1 MLNFRLKLSIVF
13 FLILFFSK
21 AYTQNRISLDTIN
34 NAVYVGEFKLNSSES
49 FITKYKYDSKL
60 NLYILENELENFG
73 LGFPLKLTPKEYR
86 EIFRK
91 SLINNY
97 FKEQISILEDENDDV
112 NKRSLLPDLYVNSSF
127 FESIFGSNEIALDIQ
142 GSVGL
147 DIGGRYSKRENPS
160 IPVRNQSNIALDF
173 NQAISL
179 SLNGSIGEKLNIKSN
194 YDSQSTF
201 DFQNLIKLDYTPNE
215 DDIIQKIE
223 IGNVSMP
230 ISSSLISGAQ
240 NLFGLKTQLKFGN
253 TTIDAV
259 LSEQRSQSKTL
270 SSKSGGGQSEFN
282 LSPLDYESN
291 KHYFLSHYFRK
302 NYDNSLK
309 SYPYINSQ
317 IRITRIEVWV
327 TNQSNDTENIRN
339 LIALQDL
346 AEVDPKFTRADKLVN
361 NFFLSGNIELNP
373 SNNLNN
379 FDPDK
384 VGQNFL
390 NENIRDVSNVSNGFS
405 TGINLFKEG
414 VDYSI
419 LENARLLD
427 QNEYTINEQ
436 LGYISLNQ
444 ALNNNEILGVAFQY
458 SYNGEIFQVGEFS
471 DDGIV
476 SVDNS
481 QNGISRNSLIVKL
494 LKSNINDV
502 KQPVW
507 KLMMKN
513 IYNLGAFQ
521 LSIEDFKLNIFYNNP
536 SPLNYIKPINNDSW
550 PEGLDRKRLLN
561 LFELDKLNFNG
572 NLQDGGDGFFDAVEG
587 ITIIK
592 SQGLLVFPVIEPFG
606 QFLFEQLRSNN
617 NEDYNDDSTFNLN
630 QDKYVFHELY
640 SYGKTSAEKFYQK
653 NKFKIVGKYKSSFS
667 GDGINTGEF
676 NIPQGSVSVTAGGR
690 LLQEGIDYIVNY
702 QTGNVDIINPTI
714 ANSNIPIEIS
724 TESNSFY
731 NQQKRR
737 FSGFNLEHIINNKFK
752 FGSTLLNLSERSVTR
767 KSNYGFEPVNNTVLG
782 FNATYFSE
790 VPFLTRMAN
799 KLPNVDTDVKSNIS
813 IKTEFAFLKS
823 SSPRKSGYDD
833 VASVYIDDFEGSQN
847 KIDLRDV
854 QSWKLSS
861 IPVNVPGYSFGNN
874 DLRSGHYRAKLSWY
888 TIDPIFYSSRRPS
901 DINLDEISLNSVRR
915 IFVDEI
921 FPEIDLYQ
929 GESRTQ
935 NTFDLTFNPSEKGPY
950 NNNINSEFQSNVK
963 NNWAGISRNMNS
975 TNFKKTNVEYI
986 QFWVLDN
993 FSDDNNHPTQI
1004 GDLVFHLGNIS
1015 EDILPDGKKQ
1025 FENGLPTES
1034 NDNSQ
1039 ESNWGITPSSQSL
1052 TYAFSSILSE
1062 RKMQDIGY
1070 DGLSDLEEI
1079 KYYTNGNSS
1088 DPANDNYINYL
1099 DAEGGILDRYKNYNG
1114 SEGNSPLES
1123 DSNNRGST
1131 NFPDTEDLN
1140 NDNTMNRINSYFEY
1154 RIPLIKNMNSEN
1166 SPFIIDSRTSEIKLA
1181 NGNTSKS
1188 KWLLFKVPIFKE
1200 YYESKNLSQ
1209 YFKAING
1216 INDLKSINFMR
1227 IVLENFEKSTT
1238 LRFATLDL
1246 VKTDWKRYNL
1256 PLNKSSSINSET
1268 SFEIGT
1274 VNIFENETRQP
1285 VNYI

>member
-1 MLNFRLKLSIVF
+1 
-13 FLILFFSK
+13 
-21 AYTQNRISLDTIN
+21 
-34 NAVYVGEFKLNSSES
+34 
-49 FITKYKYDSKL
+49 
-60 NLYILENELENFG
+60 
-73 LGFPLKLTPKEYR
+73 
-86 EIFRK
+86 
-91 SLINNY
+91 
-97 FKEQISILEDENDDV
+97 
-112 NKRSLLPDLYVNSSF
+112 
-127 FESIFGSNEIALDIQ
+127 
-142 GSVGL
+142 
-147 DIGGRYSKRENPS
+147 
-160 IPVRNQSNIALDF
+160 
-173 NQAISL
+173 
-179 SLNGSIGEKLNIKSN
+179 
-194 YDSQSTF
+194 
-201 DFQNLIKLDYTPNE
+201 
-215 DDIIQKIE
+215 
-223 IGNVSMP
+223 
-230 ISSSLISGAQ
+230 
-240 NLFGLKTQLKFGN
+240 
-253 TTIDAV
+253 
-259 LSEQRSQSKTL
+259 SQSKTL

-536 SPLNYIKPINNDSW
+536 SPLNYIKPVNNDSW

-1154 RIPLIKNMNSEN
+1154 RIPLTKNMNSEN

-1188 KWLLFKVPIFKE
+1188 KW
-1200 YYESKNLSQ
+1200 
-1209 YFKAING
+1209 
-1216 INDLKSINFMR
+1216 
-1227 IVLENFEKSTT
+1227 
-1238 LRFATLDL
+1238 
-1246 VKTDWKRYNL
+1246 
-1256 PLNKSSSINSET
+1256 
-1268 SFEIGT
+1268 
-1274 VNIFENETRQP
+1274 
-1285 VNYI
+1285 